1 MLLIMTAVQDK
12 AADTTPWLPIE
23 ELLYFVTF
31 VSKLEL
37 SSSHLLR
44 LRPASPFTPHP
55 VKGPAPNL
63 THGTQETGSIS
74 PSSPLVL

>member
-1 MLLIMTAVQDK
+1 MLLIMMAVQDK
-12 AADTTPWLPIE
+12 AVDTMPRLLVD

-31 VSKLEL
+31 VGKLEL
-37 SSSHLLR
+37 ASSHLLR
-44 LRPASPFTPHP
+44 MGPASPFTPHP